1 MTKILVVDDHA
12 IVRQGLK
19 QILADTPDL
28 VVAGEASTGQEA
40 LEKVR
45 TGQWDVVILNISLPD
60 RSGVTVLE
68 QLKTQY
74 PDLPVLVLS
83 MHAEEQYAVR
93 VMKAGAAG
101 YLPKESA
108 PDQLVSAIHKV
119 ARGGKYV
126 SPTLMEKFVSDLGTD
141 PKKPRHEILSAREFQ
156 VLCMIAGGK
165 SLTEIAEDLGVSV
178 KTISTHR
185 TRMLKKMELKTNA
198 DLIHYAI
205 RTGLVR

>member
-19 QILADTPDL
+19 QILAESPDL

-45 TGQWDVVILNISLPD
+45 TGQWDVVVLDITLPD
-60 RSGVTVLE
+60 RSGLTVLE
-68 QLKTQY
+68 QLKLQH
-74 PDLPVLVLS
+74 PELPVLVLS
-83 MHAEEQYAVR
+83 MHAEEQYALR

-108 PDQLVSAIHKV
+108 PEQLVSAIHKV
-119 ARGGKYV
+119 AQGGKYV
-126 SPTLMEKFVSDLGTD
+126 SPTLMERFVSELGTD
-141 PKKPRHEILSAREFQ
+141 PHKPRHEILSDREFQ

-185 TRMLKKMELKTNA
+185 TRMLKKMRLKTNA
-198 DLIHYAI
+198 DVIHYAI
-205 RTGLVR
+205 RTELVR

>member
-1 MTKILVVDDHA
+1 MTRILVVDDHA

-74 PDLPVLVLS
+74 PDLPVLMLS
-83 MHAEEQYAVR
+83 MYAEEQYAVR

>member
-74 PDLPVLVLS
+74 PDLPVLMLS

-141 PKKPRHEILSAREFQ
+141 PEKPRHEILSAREFQ

-185 TRMLKKMELKTNA
+185 TRMLKKMGLKTNA

>member
-45 TGQWDVVILNISLPD
+45 TGQWDVVVLDISLPD
-60 RSGVTVLE
+60 RSGLTVLE

-185 TRMLKKMELKTNA
+185 TRMLKKMGLKTNA

>member
-45 TGQWDVVILNISLPD
+45 TGQWDVVVLDISLPD
-60 RSGVTVLE
+60 RSGLTVLE

>member
-74 PDLPVLVLS
+74 PDLPVLMLS

-185 TRMLKKMELKTNA
+185 TRMLKKMGLKTNA

>member
-1 MTKILVVDDHA
+1 MTRILVVDDHA

-45 TGQWDVVILNISLPD
+45 GGEWDVVVLDITLPD
-60 RSGVTVLE
+60 RSGLTVLE
-68 QLKTQY
+68 QLKTQH
-74 PDLPVLVLS
+74 PELPVLVLS
-83 MHAEEQYAVR
+83 MHGEEQYALR
-93 VMKAGAAG
+93 VLKAGAAG

-108 PDQLVSAIHKV
+108 PEQLVSAIHKV

-126 SPTLMEKFVSDLGTD
+126 SPTLMERFVSELGAD
-141 PKKPRHEILSAREFQ
+141 PHKPRHEILSGREFQ

-165 SLTEIAEDLGVSV
+165 SLTQIAEDLGISV

-185 TRMLKKMELKTNA
+185 TRMLKKMHLKTNA
-198 DLIHYAI
+198 DVIHYAI
-205 RTGLVR
+205 RTGLVK

>member
-1 MTKILVVDDHA
+1 MTRILVVDDHA

-74 PDLPVLVLS
+74 PDLPVLMLS

-185 TRMLKKMELKTNA
+185 TRMLKKMGLKTNA

>member
-1 MTKILVVDDHA
+1 MTRILVVDDHA

-45 TGQWDVVILNISLPD
+45 TGEWDVVVLDITLPD
-60 RSGVTVLE
+60 RSGLTVLE
-68 QLKTQY
+68 QLKSQH
-74 PDLPVLVLS
+74 PELPVLVLS
-83 MHAEEQYAVR
+83 MHAEEQYALR
-93 VMKAGAAG
+93 VLKAGAAG

-108 PDQLVSAIHKV
+108 PEQLVSAIHKV
-119 ARGGKYV
+119 SRGGKYV
-126 SPTLMEKFVSDLGTD
+126 SPTLMERFVSELGAD
-141 PKKPRHEILSAREFQ
+141 PHKPRHEILSGREFQ

-165 SLTEIAEDLGVSV
+165 SLTQIAEDLGVSV

-185 TRMLKKMELKTNA
+185 TRMLKKMHLKTNA
-198 DLIHYAI
+198 DVIHYAI
-205 RTGLVR
+205 RTGLVK

>member
-74 PDLPVLVLS
+74 PDLPVLMLS

>member
-45 TGQWDVVILNISLPD
+45 TGQWDVVVLDISLPD
-60 RSGVTVLE
+60 RSGLTVLE

-126 SPTLMEKFVSDLGTD
+126 SPTLMEKFVSDLGAD
-141 PKKPRHEILSAREFQ
+141 PEKPRHEILSAREFQ

-185 TRMLKKMELKTNA
+185 TRMLKKMGLKTNA

>member
-1 MTKILVVDDHA
+1 MTRILVVDDHA

-45 TGQWDVVILNISLPD
+45 TGQWDVVVLDISLPD
-60 RSGVTVLE
+60 RSGLTVLE

>member
-1 MTKILVVDDHA
+1 MTRILVVDDHA

-45 TGQWDVVILNISLPD
+45 TGEWDVVVLDISLPD
-60 RSGVTVLE
+60 RSGLTVLE
-68 QLKTQY
+68 QLKSQY
-74 PDLPVLVLS
+74 PELPVLVLS
-83 MHAEEQYAVR
+83 MHAEEQYALR
-93 VMKAGAAG
+93 VLKAGAAG

-108 PDQLVSAIHKV
+108 PEQLVSAIHKV
-119 ARGGKYV
+119 SRGGKYV
-126 SPTLMEKFVSDLGTD
+126 SPTLMEKFVSELGAD
-141 PKKPRHEILSAREFQ
+141 PHKPRHEILSGREFQ

-165 SLTEIAEDLGVSV
+165 SLTQIAEDLGVSV

-185 TRMLKKMELKTNA
+185 TRMLKKMHLKTNA
-198 DLIHYAI
+198 DVIHYAI
-205 RTGLVR
+205 RTGLVK

>member
-45 TGQWDVVILNISLPD
+45 TGPWDVVILNISLPD

-108 PDQLVSAIHKV
+108 PD
-119 ARGGKYV
+119 
-126 SPTLMEKFVSDLGTD
+126 
-141 PKKPRHEILSAREFQ
+141 
-156 VLCMIAGGK
+156 
-165 SLTEIAEDLGVSV
+165 
-178 KTISTHR
+178 
-185 TRMLKKMELKTNA
+185 
-198 DLIHYAI
+198 
-205 RTGLVR
+205 

>member
-74 PDLPVLVLS
+74 PDLPVLMLS

-119 ARGGKYV
+119 ARGGEV
-126 SPTLMEKFVSDLGTD
+126 RESHAHG
-141 PKKPRHEILSAREFQ
+141 EIRVGPGHRSRETP
-156 VLCMIAGGK
+156 A
-165 SLTEIAEDLGVSV
+165 
-178 KTISTHR
+178 
-185 TRMLKKMELKTNA
+185 
-198 DLIHYAI
+198 
-205 RTGLVR
+205 